1 MKLTA
6 SNSML
11 DHSNSRLTASGRYA
25 RSRPVASVASL
36 NTARNRR
43 SWGLETSL
51 AIPSSYGPSS
61 PALQSVSQLA
71 EAAWRYPVGEVG
83 LRPAERDRVRAAALL
98 TEARLEF
105 GHPRLGHAPGS
116 SLPVSR
122 GGFLAETGFQ
132 FLSGAE
138 GGARCR
144 IVKAKLPRLQAQL
157 QSQYRTAQHQPAR
170 SAFRCRQRLILA
182 SAQLAALQRRLQVV
196 SPRVVLPSF
205 P

>member
-1 MKLTA
+1 MPG
-6 SNSML
+6 
-11 DHSNSRLTASGRYA
+11 RLGFLSEHGSEQAI
-25 RSRPVASVASL
+25 V
-36 NTARNRR
+36 
-43 SWGLETSL
+43 GLGDL
-51 AIPSSYGPSS
+51 AGHTLFYGPSS

>member
-1 MKLTA
+1 M
-6 SNSML
+6 
-11 DHSNSRLTASGRYA
+11 
-25 RSRPVASVASL
+25 
-36 NTARNRR
+36 
-43 SWGLETSL
+43 
-51 AIPSSYGPSS
+51 
-61 PALQSVSQLA
+61 SQLA

-170 SAFRCRQRLILA
+170 SAFRCRQRPILA
-182 SAQLAALQRRLQVV
+182 SAQLAALQRRLQAV